1 VQRGIDNLVRAVKAG
16 ILTPTTTAE
25 LEKAEAERARLERE
39 LKIDARPI
47 DDIEAMLS
55 RAIDHHRALVTN
67 LEKAVSRETN
77 RARTTRATMRV

>member
-1 VQRGIDNLVRAVKAG
+1 MQRGIDNLVRAVKAG
-16 ILTPTTTAE
+16 ILTPTTKAE

-39 LKIDARPI
+39 LKIDAKPI

>member
-1 VQRGIDNLVRAVKAG
+1 
-16 ILTPTTTAE
+16 
-25 LEKAEAERARLERE
+25 